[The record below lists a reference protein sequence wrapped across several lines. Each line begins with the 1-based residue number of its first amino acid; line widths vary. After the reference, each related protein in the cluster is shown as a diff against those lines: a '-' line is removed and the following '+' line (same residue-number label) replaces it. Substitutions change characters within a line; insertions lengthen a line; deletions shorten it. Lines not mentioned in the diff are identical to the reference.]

1 MATQNNSHERNHEDT
16 DGANDNPK
24 QQSLAMVPQEK
35 EENTLFETSPAKT
48 PRIVYISACLTQLA
62 VLSIGY
68 DFGVNSGA
76 MLLAE
81 DVDYLELNSLWKQL
95 IIAGALPSAII
106 VTIFASQLSDI
117 IGRKK
122 TVITAAVC
130 YTIGSIITGSAN
142 NRVTILLGRLCI
154 GCGFGFTGA
163 STAVYI
169 AECAPQHIR
178 GRLIGLSQPFLTIGI
193 LSAAIISGIFS
204 YDKENGWRYMWGFQ
218 GIWSVIQF
226 IGLLFMPES
235 PRWLIQKSQLK
246 EAEKVLIKI
255 RNTTAVDEEIYEIK
269 RNWEEMK
276 RSYEMSG
283 NENVY
288 LRMIKTPSVRRALLI
303 GCAMHF
309 FSQFSGANTV
319 IYYSG
324 IIIKMTGVGDV
335 SAAIWNSAL
344 INCINLVFSI
354 VGVWLVD
361 VLGRRTLAIVGLFG
375 LAFSSSCIAT
385 TFLFAHI
392 YSPSVNTTLNIPNNS
407 CSAYTTC
414 DTCIHDYFC
423 GFCFE
428 TTNDDVNGACLPISF
443 VSMHS
448 ATIAC
453 NFTTLPNSYFTWA
466 YDYCPISFSWVAIVG
481 LSLFLV
487 FYAQSMGPL
496 PWTIN
501 AEIYP
506 LWARSTGN
514 GIGATVCW
522 VCNLIISVTFL
533 SLTEAIN
540 SYGVFYIMSIMAIT
554 GSVFCY
560 FLLPETKGK
569 TLEVIEMLFMP
580 KNKKESKES
589 EEETNKIEP

>member
-1 MATQNNSHERNHEDT
+1 MTWIIYILTALSHLGILSCGYEM
-16 DGANDNPK
+16 G
-24 QQSLAMVPQEK
+24 
-35 EENTLFETSPAKT
+35 
-48 PRIVYISACLTQLA
+48 IS
-62 VLSIGY
+62 
-68 DFGVNSGA
+68 SGA
-76 MLLAE
+76 MLT
-81 DVDYLELNSLWKQL
+81 LEKVMILSPLWKQL
-95 IIAGALPSAII
+95 IIIGALPSAVLTLLIGSH
-106 VTIFASQLSDI
+106 TSDFL
-117 IGRKK
+117 GRKK
-122 TVITAAVC
+122 VIMAASC
-130 YTIGSIITGSAN
+130 FYILGSLISGLAVSKTM
-142 NRVTILLGRLCI
+142 LLIGRLFI
-154 GCGFGFTGA
+154 GVALGFTGA

-193 LSAAIISGIFS
+193 LSAAVISGIFS

-235 PRWLIQKSQLK
+235 PRWLVQKSQLK

-255 RNTTAVDEEIYEIK
+255 RNTNAVDEEIYEIK
-269 RNWEEMK
+269 SNWEEMK
-276 RSYEMSG
+276 RSYEMAG

-288 LRMIKTPSVRRALLI
+288 LRIIKTPSVRRALLI

-385 TFLFAHI
+385 TFLFAYL
-392 YSPSVNTTLNIPNNS
+392 YSPSVNTTANIQNNS
-407 CSAYTTC
+407 CSAYTSC
-414 DTCIHDYFC
+414 DACIHDNFC

-428 TTNDDVNGACLPISF
+428 TTNNDMNGACLPISF

-448 ATIAC
+448 ANAAC
-453 NFTTLPNSYFTWA
+453 NFTTLPHSYFTWA

-514 GIGATVCW
+514 GIGATICW

-533 SLTEAIN
+533 SLTEAIH

-580 KNKKESKES
+580 KSQKESKES
-589 EEETNKIEP
+589 EEEINKVEP